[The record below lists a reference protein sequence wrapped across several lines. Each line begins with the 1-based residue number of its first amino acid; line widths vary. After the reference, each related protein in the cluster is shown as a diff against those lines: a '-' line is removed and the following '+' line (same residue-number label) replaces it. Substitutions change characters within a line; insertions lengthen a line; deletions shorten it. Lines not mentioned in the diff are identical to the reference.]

1 MVKPIKTFQCH
12 LCKQHFEGF
21 GNNPYPLCDE
31 DDFEARCCNDCDNN
45 LVIPE
50 RLKRAINQR

>member
-31 DDFEARCCNDCDNN
+31 DDYEARCCNDCDNN

-50 RLKRAINQR
+50 RLKQTKF